1 MFVFLPIAKEIAM
14 RCPRPVF
21 LLPAVLAM
29 ALALTPKDVA
39 FHEGSIAFVGDSL
52 TLGADASTP
61 SRTFVSLVTTYIE
74 NRATKET
81 HSMFLS
87 FDPANDP
94 VAAAQA
100 MQHDRRFVVIEL
112 GVHAAI
118 DESISPGQFRQI
130 YASILDCVTGDSTI
144 VVAGTVPWLGWA
156 AVTSTY
162 ERADLFSQIIAQEAA
177 KRQVAV
183 ADLWSATKLRLNLIS
198 TPQDQ
203 TFLGS
208 GRGDNFHPND
218 AGHAVIAQ
226 TYERAITLVLEH
238 PLKRPYDRRCH

>member
-1 MFVFLPIAKEIAM
+1 M
-14 RCPRPVF
+14 RCPRPAF

-29 ALALTPKDVA
+29 ALALTPKDIA
-39 FHEGSIAFVGDSL
+39 FHEGSVAFIGDSL
-52 TLGADASTP
+52 TLGAAASTP
-61 SRTFVSLVTTYIE
+61 SETFVSLVTGFLDE
-74 NRATKET
+74 RSPKEQR
-81 HSMFLS
+81 SAFLS
-87 FDPANDP
+87 FDPATDLT
-94 VAAAQA
+94 AAQQA
-100 MQHDRRFVVIEL
+100 MQHNRRIVIIEI
-112 GVHAAI
+112 GIHAVG
-118 DESISPGQFRQI
+118 DEAISPDQFRQI
-130 YASILDCVTGDSTI
+130 YASILDCVTGDGTI

-203 TFLGS
+203 TFLGV
-208 GRGDNFHPND
+208 GHGDNFHPND

-238 PLKRPYDRRCH
+238 PPKRPYDRRCH